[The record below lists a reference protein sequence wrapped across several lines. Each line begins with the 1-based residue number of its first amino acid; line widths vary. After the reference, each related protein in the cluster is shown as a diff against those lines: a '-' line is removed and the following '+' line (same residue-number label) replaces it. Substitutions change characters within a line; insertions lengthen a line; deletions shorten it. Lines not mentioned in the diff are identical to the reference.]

1 MLLPDLK
8 VKTTLSRAAY
18 TEGLL
23 LPSMYARP
31 SPAAYAPKQ
40 CYAWPMYPNQSI
52 PDPYIIVYLAHPYI
66 MNPRPKSVW
75 KGHALPKC
83 LP

>member
-40 CYAWPMYPNQSI
+40 CYA
-52 PDPYIIVYLAHPYI
+52 
-66 MNPRPKSVW
+66 
-75 KGHALPKC
+75 
-83 LP
+83 